1 MAKDDYNSRFA
12 FGKGFRSN
20 PTGRFDD
27 IGSLRAMADPKGR
40 GGGLQVQ
47 FYSIATK
54 RRAEFPAFITGF
66 SDSFT
71 SNWDSTEAMGRMDP
85 IMNFRNTTRSISLSL
100 EVPSVSRL
108 EAEENTAEI
117 NKLIQF
123 LYPTYTEKPV
133 TARTMNGSPLV
144 KVQFQNIIAS
154 GRNTPIDQKPT
165 PITIDA
171 KQYGLISAITSLTAT
186 PNFEVGTFG
195 AEGKT
200 ELVSSVG
207 TQAAD
212 FFGIEIQAEDLTMQ
226 YPKLWTI
233 DLSLT
238 ILHDHSLDGKFTNH
252 SAFPYFVAS
261 SESINKALAEDKD
274 ADADKPPANN
284 NQSTNPNVTEPQP
297 NPVANSGESAPA
309 ASTGKDET
317 QKDVEQSTT
326 VSVLGVD
333 VGTIPEDSSISV
345 LGIPIK

>member
-20 PTGRFDD
+20 PTGRYDD

-71 SNWDSTEAMGRMDP
+71 SNWDSTEAIGRMDP
-85 IMNFRNTTRSISLSL
+85 IMNFKNTTRSISLSL
-100 EVPSVSRL
+100 EVPSVSRI

-123 LYPTYTEKPV
+123 LYPTYT
-133 TARTMNGSPLV
+133 TNGSAQTMNGSPLV

-154 GRNTPIDQKPT
+154 GRNTPVDQKPT

-171 KQYGLISAITSLTAT
+171 KQYGLISAITSLTAI

-200 ELVSSVG
+200 QLVDLMG
-207 TQAAD
+207 LEFGQNAPFQA
-212 FFGIEIQAEDLTMQ
+212 IETEAEDLTMQ

-238 ILHDHSLDGKFTNH
+238 ILHDHSLDGNFKNH
-252 SAFPYFVAS
+252 SAFPYFAAS
-261 SESINKALAEDKD
+261 SEAINKALAGDKD
-274 ADADKPPANN
+274 AGADKPPVNN
-284 NQSTNPNVTEPQP
+284 NQSSNPNVSEAQP
-297 NPVANSGESAPA
+297 PPAANSGDSGAA
-309 ASTGKDET
+309 ASTGKT
-317 QKDVEQSTT
+317 QTQEDVQASQE
-326 VSVLGVD
+326 
-333 VGTIPEDSSISV
+333 E
-345 LGIPIK
+345 GILDGDWADLE